1 MTLQNITLYNAI
13 VPTFNATDKE
23 EEEIDARDPKNRKRI
38 EQLLGI

>member
-13 VPTFNATDKE
+13 IPSYTSSKDDEV
-23 EEEIDARDPKNRKRI
+23 IDARDPRNKQKI